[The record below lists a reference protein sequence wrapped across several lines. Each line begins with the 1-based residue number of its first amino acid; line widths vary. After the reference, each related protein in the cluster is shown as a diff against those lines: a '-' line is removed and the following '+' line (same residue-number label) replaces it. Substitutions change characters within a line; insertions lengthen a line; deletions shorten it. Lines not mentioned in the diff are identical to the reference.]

1 MHVRQGVL
9 RMDQRAFL
17 LASLASS
24 ILEWKQKAAENE
36 GGMGRDRKKKLCVG
50 ILQNSWGALPEL
62 AWQLSD

>member
-36 GGMGRDRKKKLCVG
+36 GGMGRDRKKKL
-50 ILQNSWGALPEL
+50 
-62 AWQLSD
+62 